1 MNEETIMN
9 ATLLDVSSRKRGWGL
24 PRPRTMATKIAV
36 GVLATTLIASSAIP
50 AFAGKPHHDRQSPR
64 HEQQQTQDVD
74 AAGKHKGNK
83 NKSKTVT
90 KTFANGSA
98 IAIPALDL
106 VEEFGPADP
115 YPSTIAVS
123 GFKKAKI
130 TDLNLMLRGFSH
142 EFPRDVDVLLVA
154 PGGRN
159 VVVMGDVGGAS
170 QSPDAENL
178 TITLDDEAAT
188 PLSIADDVALTNGS
202 FQPLDNMGLA
212 DGDAPNL
219 TEFPAPAP
227 APSGDTGL
235 VTFDGINPNG
245 EWQLFV
251 LDDVVGDAGSL
262 ADGWTLEITAKA
274 KAKSKNKKR

>member
-1 MNEETIMN
+1 
-9 ATLLDVSSRKRGWGL
+9 VSGIY
-24 PRPRTMATKIAV
+24 RPRKAAARIAL

-50 AFAGKPHHDRQSPR
+50 AFAGKPVREGHGARSD
-64 HEQQQTQDVD
+64 QQQTQDID
-74 AAGKHKGNK
+74 TAGKRKGNK

-90 KTFANGSA
+90 RTFASAEA

-130 TDLNLMLRGFSH
+130 ADVNLTLRGISH

-159 VVVMGDVGGAS
+159 VVVLGDVGGAS

-178 TITLDDEAAT
+178 TITLDDEAAA

-212 DGDAPNL
+212 DGDAPNI
-219 TEFPAPAP
+219 TDFPAPAP

-245 EWQLFV
+245 EWRLFV

-262 ADGWTLEITAKA
+262 AEGWTLEITAKA
-274 KAKSKNKKR
+274 KIKNKKKR